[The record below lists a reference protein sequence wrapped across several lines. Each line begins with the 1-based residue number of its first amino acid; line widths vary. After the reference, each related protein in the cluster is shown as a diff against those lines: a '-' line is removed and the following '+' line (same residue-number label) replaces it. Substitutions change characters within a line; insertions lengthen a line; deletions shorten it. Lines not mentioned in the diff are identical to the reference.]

1 MRLSFVERVER
12 NKRGMSKTRMC
23 VRLKRRGSVR
33 GEKPRGEPTCKLNEN
48 GERDPA
54 GVSGGPEPKSRDAME
69 GGCATVAVR
78 RHRHW
83 QAMPGIIINYWTSMF
98 FGPSDLEL
106 ALFWSGLNRH

>member
-1 MRLSFVERVER
+1 
-12 NKRGMSKTRMC
+12 
-23 VRLKRRGSVR
+23 
-33 GEKPRGEPTCKLNEN
+33 
-48 GERDPA
+48 
-54 GVSGGPEPKSRDAME
+54 ME